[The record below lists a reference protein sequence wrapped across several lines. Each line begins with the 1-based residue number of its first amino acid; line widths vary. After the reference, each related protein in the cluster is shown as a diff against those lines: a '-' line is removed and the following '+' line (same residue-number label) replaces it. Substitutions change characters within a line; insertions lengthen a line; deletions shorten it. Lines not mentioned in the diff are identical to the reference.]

1 MRGRGHRAVPGW
13 VALWIVVFA
22 VAYGTNVPTPL
33 LLHYRAT
40 LGFSP
45 TALTGA
51 FGVYAAGL
59 VPALLL
65 AGPLSDAVGRRRVVV
80 PFVAL
85 ALVTTLAFL
94 AVPVAPWVLFAGR
107 FLQGA
112 VSGVVFSVGTAWLGE
127 LMAATGDGGARAARL
142 TAVALGGGWAL
153 GPLVSGVL
161 GQWAAGPAVLPY
173 VVHVVLMLPALALLR
188 RVPETL
194 PPERRRTGGPP
205 VNLGVPPGAGRAFG
219 LVVVP
224 IAIGVFTFAAT
235 AVTVLPLELEPVMPG
250 IGVAVTGLVAGL
262 TMGTGV
268 VVQPLVRR
276 LGTTWAGVIALAL
289 GAAGIGLGLLAD
301 IGEVWPLVLPVSV
314 LLGLAYGI
322 CLATGLT
329 LVARLADPAARGALT
344 GTFYACSYLGF
355 FVPLLLAA
363 VGGGHGFV
371 PGLAG
376 LALVSAL
383 AAAWLATPAARALV
397 TPPPPTAP
405 ERRVPRGPAAPRSAA
420 PPPPG

>member
-1 MRGRGHRAVPGW
+1 
-13 VALWIVVFA
+13 VVFA

-33 LLHYRAT
+33 LLHYRLT

-45 TALTGA
+45 TSLTAA

-65 AGPLSDAVGRRRVVV
+65 AGPWSDAVGRRRVVV

-94 AVPVAPWVLFAGR
+94 AVPAAPWVLFAGR

-153 GPLVSGVL
+153 GPLVSGLL
-161 GQWAAGPAVLPY
+161 GQWAGGPAVLPY
-173 VVHVVLMLPALALLR
+173 LVHVALMLPALALLP

-194 PPERRRTGGPP
+194 PPERRRTGGPL
-205 VNLGVPPGAGRAFG
+205 VNLGVPQGSGRAFG

-224 IAIGVFTFAAT
+224 IAIGVFAFAAT
-235 AVTVLPLELEPVMPG
+235 AVNVLPLELEPVMPG

-276 LGTTWAGVIALAL
+276 LGTTWAGAIALAL
-289 GAAGIGLGLLAD
+289 GAAGIALGLLAD
-301 IGEVWPLVLPVSV
+301 LTAAWPLVVPVSV

-355 FVPLLLAA
+355 FVPLLLAT
-363 VGGGHGFV
+363 VGGGRSFV

-376 LALVSAL
+376 LAVVSAL
-383 AAAWLATPAARALV
+383 AAAWLASPAARALV
-397 TPPPPTAP
+397 TPRPPTATDP
-405 ERRVPRGPAAPRSAA
+405 PVPRGPAARRSAA